1 MANSMVHWNGNQ
13 LCAIDTET
21 TGLDPSI
28 HEMIQICILPLDSDI
43 KPRQDVIPFYM
54 ELKPENPECMS
65 VEAFKITG
73 IDIHKL
79 CANGMDRM
87 KAIDL
92 LEEWI
97 KKLDLPTTRGGY
109 PKKIMPLGQNYAFDK
124 AFMLKWLGFSTYEE
138 MFFYHFRD
146 TMTSALFL
154 NDHAAVHGEDVPFK
168 KVNLSWLAK
177 QTNTPLERAHDALQD
192 CLATAGVYRS
202 LIHRGLV

>member
-1 MANSMVHWNGNQ
+1 MSNSMVHWNGNQ
-13 LCAIDTET
+13 LCAIDCET

-28 HEMIQICILPLDSDI
+28 HELIQICILPLDSDI

-65 VEAFKITG
+65 IGAFKTHG
-73 IDIHKL
+73 IDIHKI
-79 CANGMDRM
+79 CTEGMDRM
-87 KAIDL
+87 KAVDL

-97 KKLDLPTTRGGY
+97 KKLDLPTSRGGY
-109 PKKIMPLGQNYAFDK
+109 PKKVMPLGQNYSFDK
-124 AFMLKWLGFSTYEE
+124 SFMLNWLGFSTYED
-138 MFFYHFRD
+138 MFFYHYRD
-146 TMTSALFL
+146 TMISALFL

-168 KVNLSWLAK
+168 KVSLSWLAK

-192 CLATAGVYRS
+192 CLATAGVYRN